1 MITFV
6 YPFIKSSSGWDELRY
21 SIRSLEKHF
30 QDEFQVVII
39 GDRPD
44 WISDQVIFIEKKREV
59 VQYATKVYDSIS
71 KLKAICESEL
81 VSDTFVWM
89 NDDIYLIKDMSL
101 AAMDHYFI
109 VNRYN
114 ELPTAR
120 SLHGKLI
127 RATLDRLKQDQF
139 NHHNC
144 STHMPFVHRKGATL
158 NILQKFDAQRN
169 RYLPSSLVN
178 NVHYGG
184 LGLSPIRLTKEDPF
198 KAGFYGMEDGFSFG
212 PSPVERILEIM
223 DRNMFLNHNNQG
235 LTDEL
240 KQVIRLTFSAPSKFE
255 K

>member
-1 MITFV
+1 MVSFV
-6 YPFIKSSSGWDELRY
+6 YPYIKSSSGWDELRY

-30 QDEFQVVII
+30 QGEFQVVII
-39 GDRPD
+39 GDRPE

-114 ELPTAR
+114 ELPVSR

-127 RATLDRLKQDQF
+127 RSTLERLKKGAF
-139 NHHNC
+139 EHHNC
-144 STHMPFVHRKGATL
+144 STHMPFVHRKGITL
-158 NILQKFDAQRN
+158 KILNHFDAQRN
-169 RYLPSSLVN
+169 RYLPSSLVTN
-178 NVHYGG
+178 WYYGG
-184 LGLSPIRLTKEDPF
+184 LGLEPIRLRKDDPF
-198 KAGFYGMEDGFSFG
+198 KAGFYGKEDDYSFG

-223 DRNMFLNHNNQG
+223 ARKMFLNHNNQG
-235 LTDEL
+235 LTEEL
-240 KQVIRLTFSAPSKFE
+240 KQVIRLTFRNKSKFE
-255 K
+255 A